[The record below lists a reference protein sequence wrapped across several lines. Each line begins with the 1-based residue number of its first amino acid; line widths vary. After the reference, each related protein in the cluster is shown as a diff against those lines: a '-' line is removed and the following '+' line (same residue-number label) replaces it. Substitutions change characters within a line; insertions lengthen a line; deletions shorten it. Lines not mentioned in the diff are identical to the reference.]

1 MAILAASL
9 FATQIGTARPSATRS
24 KTIAAVWLLG
34 IPWAL
39 SIPFARGACDSAL
52 SNRPALFEAT
62 VELSAEGK
70 WQSEVTVPAAMEI
83 VVIAR
88 EEGVDATLEAS
99 TSAQRIIRAATPIA
113 RAGTV
118 HARLTADRAAALS
131 LALLGKSAS
140 GSRGRVAIRV
150 LSLGS
155 PGQNDA
161 CVDIQRQLSAADAA
175 YAAGQAVTKAQ
186 MPDGG
191 VKVDARKSYRTAA
204 DGYLAVARKL
214 DSLKQSLPLAQALHA
229 AAAVLYDDLFDWE
242 AARSWAETA
251 ADRYASADEPY
262 GRARAQAIGAAALM
276 EIALTLPAS
285 HAPGGVTMAGSLA
298 QARRTLGSLA
308 AFHATRHER
317 LDQALAQ
324 NNIGLAYY
332 YEGRNNEAIGAYRR
346 ALALFEQ
353 SGQDLWRKIALQN
366 IALADYEIGR
376 VTDAIAQYER
386 VLQLISAGD
395 DPALVAA
402 TLDNSARAN
411 WVGGNIDV
419 ALSEFSRALQI
430 EHSMQNAREQAR
442 TLHSI
447 GAVYESIGEYDLALD
462 FDRQAL
468 ALLTVQ
474 LDARGRTASLR
485 STANLLRALG
495 HPGDALAMH
504 DEALSLATT
513 PITRAQIQLQRVRD
527 LVALGRPAEA
537 REQVASVLNDSAHN
551 SAYIRAQARLERAKI
566 DLAKDAAALPPAP
579 PTARATALALH
590 RTKPEADLRAAI
602 AVFRSSDAPV
612 DEFTA
617 WMSLAGSQFQ
627 RGAETEAL
635 RSVDEALSLAEEV
648 RLQSANP
655 ELRASLLRPL
665 RPAFDLKIAILAH
678 RYFDQTPAG
687 RDTRSG
693 DASREGIALR
703 ALATSESARSRVLRD
718 FQRYNV
724 NSAGVSPK
732 LLEQRQAIYRELA
745 ERHFQLESRR
755 DRVAESDAR
764 IVAIRSDIATLRA
777 QLDSTEAQVNAAA
790 AKQTAAHPELS
801 LEKLQAIPQ
810 DTAIVEYW
818 LGNEQAL
825 AWVLTREHLKMV
837 DLGPAREIVKAAR
850 AFHSSLRGF
859 GVVPITARLSDSEK
873 LSSLVIQ
880 PVIDLI
886 GTTRAVVTA
895 PDDALHYVPFAA
907 LRAHGSFLVEQHDLA
922 TAPSIRMLLE
932 ADRGDHA
939 NPQPS
944 AGMLLLADPVYG
956 RDDARFQGQLNAMT
970 RSQTG
975 DEAVARPP
983 SRDTRDADSGT
994 PLPRLAGTAREAA
1007 LIASLLPPGQVDRLE
1022 GFAAS
1027 KERFLQSH
1035 PERYRYIHIASHATM
1050 NAEVPELSALL
1061 LSSYT
1066 AEGRP
1071 VDGKVLGADIMTLQL
1086 NADLVVLSA
1095 CDTALGKNVAGE
1107 GLMGLRYVALA
1118 RGAHSV
1124 VSSLWE
1130 VPDMA
1135 AANLMDGF
1143 YRSLMRSKVPIDV
1156 ALSQAMRGMI
1166 TGGQSDPA
1174 LWAAFTATVA
1184 DVPAHR

>member
-1 MAILAASL
+1 MATIAASL
-9 FATQIGTARPSATRS
+9 AANQVATSRLSARRPTAL
-24 KTIAAVWLLG
+24 AAWLLSVLG
-34 IPWAL
+34 AL
-39 SIPFARGACDSAL
+39 SMACARAACDSTPAN
-52 SNRPALFEAT
+52 STALFEGT
-62 VELSAEGK
+62 VELAADGR
-70 WQSEVTVPAAMEI
+70 WQSDIRLPAATSI
-83 VVIAR
+83 LVIAR
-88 EEGVDATLEAS
+88 EEGIDATLEAA
-99 TSAQRIIRAATPIA
+99 TPGRGTIRAATPIA
-113 RAGTV
+113 RTGTL
-118 HARLTADRAAALS
+118 HARLTAERPTALS
-131 LALLGKSAS
+131 LTLLGTSGGKSK
-140 GSRGRVAIRV
+140 GRVAIRV
-150 LSLGS
+150 LSMGS
-155 PGQNDA
+155 QGANDA
-161 CVDIQRQLSAADAA
+161 CVEVQRLLSAADAA
-175 YAAGQAVTKAQ
+175 YAAGQAVTKVAPEGGAQ
-186 MPDGG
+186 
-191 VKVDARKSYRTAA
+191 VDARKSYRTAA
-204 DGYLAVARKL
+204 DDYLAAARKL
-214 DSLKQSLPLAQALHA
+214 ESLQEGLLLAQALHA
-229 AAAVLYDDLFDWE
+229 AAAVLYDDLFEWE
-242 AARSWAETA
+242 MARSWAQAA
-251 ADRYASADEPY
+251 ADRYASANQPY
-262 GRARAQAIGAAALM
+262 GKARADAIAAAALM

-285 HAPGGVTMAGSLA
+285 RAVGGATMAGSLA
-298 QARRTLGSLA
+298 QARKTLGSLA
-308 AFHATRHER
+308 AFHATRHES
-317 LDQALAQ
+317 LDEALAQ

-386 VLQLISAGD
+386 VLQLISPGD

-411 WVGGNIDV
+411 WVAGNIDV

-430 EHSMQNAREQAR
+430 ERSMQNAREQAR
-442 TLHSI
+442 TLHGI

-485 STANLLRALG
+485 STANLLRAQG
-495 HPGDALAMH
+495 RPGDALAMH

-527 LVALGRPAEA
+527 LVALGRSTEA
-537 REQVASVLNDSAHN
+537 SEEVQSVLSDSAHN
-551 SAYIRAQARLERAKI
+551 SDYIRAQARVERAKI
-566 DLAKDAAALPPAP
+566 DLAQDTAALVLQ
-579 PTARATALALH
+579 RAKA
-590 RTKPEADLRAAI
+590 EADLRAAI
-602 AVFRSSDAPV
+602 AVFNSSDAPV

-617 WMSLAGSQFQ
+617 WVSLAESQFR
-627 RGAETEAL
+627 RGAEATAL
-635 RSVDEALSLAEEV
+635 KSVDKALSLAEEV

-678 RYFDQTPAG
+678 EYFDSARPAG
-687 RDTRSG
+687 DARSS
-693 DASREGIALR
+693 DAAKEKIALR
-703 ALATSESARSRVLRD
+703 ALATSESARSHVLQD
-718 FQRYNV
+718 FQRYD
-724 NSAGVSPK
+724 STGVSPQ
-732 LLEQRQAIYRELA
+732 LLEQRQSIYRELA

-790 AKQTAAHPELS
+790 SKRISAHPELS
-801 LEKLQAIPQ
+801 LENLRAIPQ

-818 LGNEQAL
+818 LGDEQAL
-825 AWVLTREHLKMV
+825 AWVLTSEHLRMV
-837 DLGPAREIVKAAR
+837 DLGSAQEIVKAAR
-850 AFHSSLRGF
+850 AFHSSLRGY
-859 GVVPITARLSDSEK
+859 GVVPVTARLAASEK
-873 LSSLVIQ
+873 LSSLVVQ

-886 GTTRAVVTA
+886 GATRAIVTA

-907 LRAHGSFLVEQHDLA
+907 LRGHGSFLVEHHDLS

-932 ADRGDHA
+932 ADRS
-939 NPQPS
+939 NTESSKPT

-956 RDDARFQGQLNAMT
+956 PDDTRFQGQRNAMT
-970 RSQTG
+970 R
-975 DEAVARPP
+975 PP
-983 SRDTRDADSGT
+983 SKGTRDADSGT

-1035 PERYRYIHIASHATM
+1035 PERYRYIHIASHATV

-1061 LSSYT
+1061 LSSY
-1066 AEGRP
+1066 AADGRP
-1071 VDGKVLGADIMTLQL
+1071 VDGRVLGADIMSLQL

-1118 RGAHSV
+1118 RGARSV

-1130 VPDMA
+1130 VPDTA

-1143 YRSLMRSKVPIDV
+1143 YRSLVRSKAPVDV
-1156 ALSQAMRGMI
+1156 ALGQAMRGMI
-1166 TGGQSDPA
+1166 ARGWTDLA
-1174 LWAAFTATVA
+1174 LWAAFTATVS
-1184 DVPAHR
+1184 DVAPRR